1 MARCRACGKEYR
13 KGTLVTLLTPGGKAG
28 AEGAR
33 VCSGCARGGV
43 LLVAPRVAVPAKRD
57 AVSKEHPLALH
68 IAAVTRQL
76 RTYARAA
83 NAAVASEVGGS
94 PEACHHAGR
103 AEAFEGAIELLK
115 LNSGG
120 RLLS

>member
-13 KGTLVTLLTPGGKAG
+13 KGVLATLLTPGGKAG

-43 LLVAPRVAVPAKRD
+43 LLVAPRVAAPAKRD
-57 AVSKEHPLALH
+57 AVDKEHPLAVH
-68 IAAVTRQL
+68 IVTVTRQL
-76 RTYARAA
+76 RVYARAA
-83 NAAVASEVGGS
+83 NVAAASEVGGS

-120 RLLS
+120 RLLP